1 MFSFIEKYLVISR
14 QGHEIVDLINP
25 DTKYELSVDNVPKVK
40 FATGVL
46 LENSPIVCG
55 GQDENYINSQV
66 CVVIG
71 QTKVEM
77 IEKRSGAASVV
88 LDQKTLWIVG
98 GNNGRNNLRS
108 TEFIKLDQ
116 LSMKGPDLPFA
127 INGHSMIQYDEKS
140 IYIIGGRQNNSV
152 WSKKTW
158 IVDPTNEFRITE
170 GPSLNKARYDH
181 RCAKMTVNGRTI
193 LVVAGGYGNEGILD
207 SVEIL
212 DPLGNNVWTPGM
224 SLKSITV

>member
-25 DTKYELSVDNVPKVK
+25 DTKYELSADNVPKVK

-140 IYIIGGRQNNSV
+140 IYIIGGWQNESI
-152 WSKKTW
+152 SRKTW
-158 IVDPTNEFRITE
+158 IVDPTNGLKIKE
-170 GPSLNKARYDH
+170 GPSLNKARSSH
-181 RCAKMTVNGRTI
+181 GCAKMTINGRTV
-193 LVVAGGYGNEGILD
+193 LVVAGGYTFGYLD

-212 DPLGNNVWTPGM
+212 DPSNNVWTQGWC
-224 SLKSITV
+224 LKFLE